1 MFAPNFRLLGNFIKI
16 FLPIFVDSILAFDY
30 LLNLTI
36 SSLDFPQKY
45 SKGYIIID
53 IVLYKR
59 RNYEVIWLEMSDI
72 IHSYAIIRGEKRT
85 KHGKSGV
92 EKLTILSRQHY

>member
-1 MFAPNFRLLGNFIKI
+1 MFAPNFRLLGNFIKR
-16 FLPIFVDSILAFDY
+16 FLPIFADSILAFDY

-53 IVLYKR
+53 IVYYKYS
-59 RNYEVIWLEMSDI
+59 NFLVVP
-72 IHSYAIIRGEKRT
+72 T
-85 KHGKSGV
+85 KMQTKKAF
-92 EKLTILSRQHY
+92 ERIQTP